1 MQFNCLCGVCGDDI
15 IFSCSF
21 NLRNGMLLYYLDGM
35 NNWTNGLYVPNALIR
50 WFHTHKTN
58 NYMFMK
64 VLLSIIFQVLRGQIW
79 QLILVLH
86 RWELKRRKD
95 FASLFNK
102 FTRNLYVY
110 FPSMTRC
117 SSCSIF
123 YFMFANAI
131 KFVYQLCPGTWRTEF
146 GCCKEIY

>member
-1 MQFNCLCGVCGDDI
+1 MLIVDNFFLLWGSSNFRKACNLTSYVESGDDI
-15 IFSCSF
+15 IFSCGS

-35 NNWTNGLYVPNALIR
+35 NNWTNGLCVPNALIS

-79 QLILVLH
+79 QLVLVLH
-86 RWELKRRKD
+86 RWELKRLKD

-110 FPSMTRC
+110 FSLNDTMF
-117 SSCSIF
+117 ILFNFLF
-123 YFMFANAI
+123 Y
-131 KFVYQLCPGTWRTEF
+131 VC
-146 GCCKEIY
+146 